1 MKKIRSLNIHTA
13 FILIFISIF
22 SVGTV
27 SVISNIGTNIKFK
40 KYIKEKHEKRDIIIK
55 DILKNSY
62 NKYGKFDKKAI
73 EMVDMYCMMDNLRV
87 NIIDKKG
94 ESIWRADYIGHIMK
108 MDGLA
113 TMGKYSSHKK
123 KMSIEK
129 FEIISDGKKIGSV
142 EIAFDGEYT
151 LSKKDINFLNEFNN
165 WVIFSGVISVIFSFL
180 LSRIFAMGIVK
191 PIKKIN
197 EGAKRIENGELD
209 IEIEQESR
217 ISEAVELTNTI
228 NRMAKS
234 LREQKQLRRQLVSDM
249 SHEIR
254 TPLAT
259 IQSHIEAIIDEV
271 WEPTTTRIESIYE
284 EIKRLAKL
292 VKDIEKIE
300 EIESSNLKLEKRK
313 FLIGEVVIGV
323 INNFQAE
330 AVFKNIGIVIEKIED
345 GVIEADIDKFKQ
357 VLVNIISNS
366 IKYSKSSGN
375 IWVSIINRD
384 EKKILIIKDNGVGIA
399 KEHLPYIF
407 ERFYRVDSSRARVT
421 GGMGIGLAVVK
432 SIVEAHNWKIN
443 IKSIEDKGSE
453 IELEII
459 KEGDISEN

>member
-1 MKKIRSLNIHTA
+1 MKKIRSLNFHTA

-27 SVISNIGTNIKFK
+27 SIISNIGINIKFK
-40 KYIKEKHEKRDIIIK
+40 KYIKEQHEKRDIIIK
-55 DILKNSY
+55 DILKKSY
-62 NKYGKFDKKAI
+62 NKYGKFDKKSI

-87 NIIDKKG
+87 NIRDKKG
-94 ESIWRADYIGHIMK
+94 ETVWKADYIGHIMK

-113 TMGKYSSHKK
+113 TIGKYSSHKK

-129 FEIISDGKKIGSV
+129 FELISDGEKIGSV

-151 LSKKDINFLNEFNN
+151 LSQKDINFLNEFNN
-165 WVIFSGVISVIFSFL
+165 WIIFSGVISVLFSFL
-180 LSRIFAMGIVK
+180 LSRIFAKGIVK
-191 PIKKIN
+191 PIKRIN
-197 EGAKRIENGELD
+197 EGAKRIESGEFD
-209 IEIEQESR
+209 IEIEQESK
-217 ISEAVELTNTI
+217 ISEAVDLTNTI
-228 NRMAKS
+228 NKMAYS
-234 LREQKQLRRQLVSDM
+234 LKEQKKLRKQIVSDM

-259 IQSHIEAIIDEV
+259 IQSHIEAIIDGV

-300 EIESSNLKLEKRK
+300 EIESSDLKLEKRK

-323 INNFQAE
+323 IKNFQAD
-330 AVFKNIGIVIEKIED
+330 AVFKNVGIVIENIDE
-345 GVIEADIDKFKQ
+345 GEIEADIDKFKQ
-357 VLVNIISNS
+357 VIVNLMSNS
-366 IKYSKSSGN
+366 IKYSKKRGN
-375 IWVSIINRD
+375 IWISITNEKD
-384 EKKILIIKDNGVGIA
+384 KKILKIKDNGVGIS
-399 KEHLPYIF
+399 KEHLPHIF
-407 ERFYRVDSSRARVT
+407 ERFYRADSSRARVT

-432 SIVEAHNWKIN
+432 SIVEAHNWKIR

-453 IELEII
+453 IELEI
-459 KEGDISEN
+459 S